1 TTSSGPPTFPDVER
15 FTESN
20 FSTWS
25 MRIRIAANIR
35 GAGGYID
42 GSIQKPDIN
51 TTSETLSPGN
61 PKPTPAPEPTQWD
74 DENPSRKEWTTHDVW
89 TMGLIYYNI
98 ENPIGL
104 GVDMS
109 NSAADAWK
117 SLKS

>member
-1 TTSSGPPTFPDVER
+1 TTSSGPPTFPDEER
-15 FTESN
+15 FTRSN

-25 MRIRIAANIR
+25 TRIRIAANIQ

-42 GSIQKPDIN
+42 RSIKKPDK
-51 TTSETLSPGN
+51 TTASETLSPGDT
-61 PKPTPAPEPTQWD
+61 KPTPALEPTQWD
-74 DENPSRKEWTTHDVW
+74 DENPSRKEWTRDAW

-109 NSAADAWK
+109 NSAADAWT